1 MTDPSPRLRRSVLYM
16 PASNRRMIDKARALC
31 PALCLAL
38 PELGVAVAPA
48 LLALYNGTRGRG
60 GAVAGWAF
68 YLFYPLH
75 LLLIDLLL

>member
-1 MTDPSPRLRRSVLYM
+1 MAAYLTVGLALCVGSFADALL
-16 PASNRRMIDKARALC
+16 AGRALC
-31 PALCLAL
+31 PALYLAL